1 MSDHLDP
8 SPSPQIA
15 PPRGRTRLVAGGV
28 ASALALGVGLGLWAR
43 PAPLAEPIAGIVLR
57 PDPAPA
63 SLQIVFEDTPAP
75 LGPLLEVLS
84 DEVADAEAAPAP
96 RPEIVPPDRPAA
108 GLMKVDA
115 VVAAAPLLLP
125 TIKVQA
131 PPAEALDKPPHRS
144 RAPEPARPDKAKV
157 AAKPKPDVQKLAD
170 AKPKPGTKARAKT
183 MTKDKALKAPKLAKA
198 EAVRADKAAKAK
210 ALKLAQADAKRE
222 KAAKAKAE
230 ARRTAS
236 LVKTLKAAPKVAKAE
251 IKKTRVQLAQA
262 KDRKAPKAEKPS
274 KALVVAKAA
283 PKQSAAKPSAKR
295 PAPVGHGPLRVARN
309 DACSMGQAGCGDRRL
324 DARDRQLQRAY
335 RNAEAAGV
343 PTSALQRQ
351 QARWL
356 QARAAAAREAPWAV
370 EDVYEARISEL
381 NDLTRDAREN

>member
-84 DEVADAEAAPAP
+84 DEVADAEPAPAP

-125 TIKVQA
+125 AIKVQA
-131 PPAEALDKPPHRS
+131 PQAETLAKPPHRS
-144 RAPEPARPDKAKV
+144 PAPESARPDKAKV

-170 AKPKPGTKARAKT
+170 AKPKPETKAGAKT
-183 MTKDKALKAPKLAKA
+183 MTKN
-198 EAVRADKAAKAK
+198 K

-236 LVKTLKAAPKVAKAE
+236 LVKSLKAAPKVVKAE
-251 IKKTRVQLAQA
+251 IKKTRGQLAQA

-283 PKQSAAKPSAKR
+283 PEPSAAKPPAKR
-295 PAPVGHGPLRVARN
+295 PAPVGQGPLRVARN
-309 DACSMGQAGCGDRRL
+309 DACSLGQAGCGDRRL

-343 PTSALQRQ
+343 PASALQRQ